1 MTFAGWIRKRLAV
14 RIALQVITVI
24 ALLSGGYIWLQVA
37 NAKNT
42 AVEAITSHGVQIA
55 ESYVKTNSI
64 DVEQLAQFLENPEEN
79 EAYWSMRAEL
89 DRFRTEIG
97 ALYVYIFRIDE
108 NKRCFIM
115 IDGQPPDSDVASP
128 INEETEVE
136 EEELKRLLAGQ
147 SASSSIVDD
156 PLYGLYV
163 SSYVPIQK
171 ADGTVVGVL
180 GIDTDVSVVNRIAN
194 GIVRDSIPYFLAM
207 IAYALAGIAVVIWM
221 LVRALRPLKS
231 MVSGAELIAAG
242 DFQAANRRLLERPVR
257 SRDEIGAMYR
267 VMVKMS
273 DSLNALI
280 RGMVSGVAQTAD
292 RLVAASDSLSKE
304 ARDLLEWNAKVREA
318 AVSVAEGTSIQRVSS
333 EESARSMEET
343 AAAIQR
349 ISEASTLVA
358 DAADHALESAETGR
372 DLIEGLNGQ
381 IQAISLSAE
390 ETVHRAAAL
399 RSRSQEIED
408 AISEISQIASQTKLL
423 ALNAAIEAARAGEHG
438 TGFAVVAGEVRK
450 LADEVVVSAERVA
463 ALLGDIQSESVHI
476 SDAMKRNAEEVKTG
490 EAQSGKVREAF
501 ADIVEKFRT
510 VTGHIQDISAAAE
523 QLSASSQEVTASV
536 ADIAHIAKSSNEQAL
551 HIQEQTE
558 NQQHSASRVSAAAD
572 QLNEAVRQLR
582 DTVQNIHI

>member
-1 MTFAGWIRKRLAV
+1 
-14 RIALQVITVI
+14 
-24 ALLSGGYIWLQVA
+24 VA
-37 NAKNT
+37 NARNT
-42 AVEAITSHGVQIA
+42 AVDAITSHGVQVA

-64 DVEQLAQFLENPEEN
+64 DVEQLAQFLENPVEN

-89 DRFRTEIG
+89 DRLRTEIG

-108 NKRCFIM
+108 NMRCFIM

-128 INEETEVE
+128 INEETEVD

-194 GIVRDSIPYFLAM
+194 GIIRDSVPYFLAM
-207 IAYALAGIAVVIWM
+207 IAYALAGIAVVLWM

-242 DFQAANRRLLERPVR
+242 DFQAANRQLLERTVR
-257 SRDEIGAMYR
+257 SRDEIGQMYR

-273 DSLNALI
+273 DSLNGLM
-280 RGMVSGVAQTAD
+280 RGMVSGVAQNAD

-318 AVSVAEGTSIQRVSS
+318 AGSVAEGTSAQRVSS

-349 ISEASTLVA
+349 ISEASTVVA

-372 DLIEGLNGQ
+372 ELIEDLNGQ
-381 IQAISLSAE
+381 IQAISASAE
-390 ETVHRAAAL
+390 ETVQRAAAL

-408 AISEISQIASQTKLL
+408 AISEISEIANQTKLL

-438 TGFAVVAGEVRK
+438 AGFAVVAGEVRK

-463 ALLGDIQSESVHI
+463 ALLGDIQNESVHI
-476 SDAMKRNAEEVKTG
+476 SDAMKRNAEEVKSG
-490 EAQSGKVREAF
+490 ETQSGKVREAF
-501 ADIVEKFRT
+501 ADIVEKFRM

-523 QLSASSQEVTASV
+523 QLSASSHEVTASV
-536 ADIAHIAKSSNEQAL
+536 ADIAHIAKISNEQAL

-558 NQQHSASRVSAAAD
+558 KQQHSASRVSAAAEH
-572 QLNEAVRQLR
+572 LNEVVRQLR
-582 DTVQNIHI
+582 DSVQNIHI